1 MATIEFNYQI
11 QGIRGRIG
19 GTVFSANKN
28 GPYIKQL
35 AIPTN
40 PKTESQTESRNNW
53 SDLVKSFR
61 PLPSYSKQAWND
73 LAAQDPEP
81 SFNPWGRQIPH
92 SGISYFIKCNRRR
105 FLLGLE
111 PLTDPPAGIHA
122 TRPVPSAGFTT
133 SLNSV
138 SQQSLTIAFI
148 VYPLHT
154 DLLFRL
160 DTILTNNPSREPPS
174 RNYTFT
180 LALPLTTGSANI
192 FEQLTEKYG
201 PLSPG
206 LTIWIRTAYLCPYG
220 LQGLPHTQPLTLA
233 E

>member
-40 PKTESQTESRNNW
+40 PKTESQTESRNHW
-53 SDLVKSFR
+53 SDLVKSFS
-61 PLPSYSKQAWND
+61 PLPSYSKQAWNN
-73 LAAQDPEP
+73 LAQLDPEP
-81 SFNPWGRQIPH
+81 SFNPWGHPIPH
-92 SGISYFIKCNRRR
+92 YGMSYFIKCNRRR
-105 FLLGLE
+105 FLLGLD
-111 PLTDPPAGIHA
+111 PLTDPPTGIHSN
-122 TRPVPSAGFTT
+122 RPPSSPGFLISENHLAQQKIIIGFT
-133 SLNSV
+133 
-138 SQQSLTIAFI
+138 FF
-148 VYPLHT
+148 PEHP

-160 DTILTNNPSREPPS
+160 DTFLNNNPNTPPPHD
-174 RNYTFT
+174 NFTFT
-180 LALPLTTGSANI
+180 GALETTTGSANI
-192 FEQLTEKYG
+192 FQLLTDTYG
-201 PLSPG
+201 QLHSG
-206 LTIWIRTAYLCPYG
+206 ITIWIRSSYLCPHG